1 MTRLPFIDWMKA
13 TGMGLIVFG
22 HVVGGVSNMLT
33 PPIYQ
38 KQLGVAF
45 FLFVTGF
52 TLSRDTKPA
61 RQIIVNRLFEIVF
74 VGALFAVLSTAGSL
88 ATGGGGQL
96 SNYLPLALGANVAL
110 NHFPANPTTWYIGT
124 YIHVILLWVAAARGI
139 RPTAALLVAVAL
151 GEVLVRAGLWTTAG
165 GFIAYMAFTNWLSV
179 FLLGVYA
186 GQRPDDTRYAA
197 WTTGLALGAVV
208 LPLAL
213 GLVAPFDDNF
223 PFRALTAA
231 GAFAP
236 VVSSVGVSL
245 LYAGATWLMFRGA
258 SMLGRSRV
266 VEFLSAQTLII
277 FVAHMPLY
285 YALMGVIGD
294 WPRTARAVPL
304 MLLCYPGLAVV
315 GAWLYQG
322 LRPHQWRARL
332 LQRLG

>member
-22 HVVGGVSNMLT
+22 HVVGGVSNALT

-52 TLSRDTKPA
+52 TLARDTRPA
-61 RQIIVNRLFEIVF
+61 RQIVLNRLFEIVV
-74 VGALFAVLSTAGSL
+74 VGGAFAVLSTLGSL
-88 ATGGGGQL
+88 AAGGGGQP
-96 SNYLPLALGANVAL
+96 SNYLPLLVGANVAL

-124 YIHVILLWVAAARGI
+124 YMHVILLWVLVGRTL
-139 RPTAALLVAVAL
+139 RPTVALLAGAVLLEVMVRAAL
-151 GEVLVRAGLWTTAG
+151 WTWAG
-165 GFIAYMAFTNWLSV
+165 GFIAYMALSNWLTV

-186 GQRPDDTRYAA
+186 GRRPDGAGYPAGATAA
-197 WTTGLALGAVV
+197 AAAAVL

-213 GLVAPFDDNF
+213 GLVSPFDDDF
-223 PFRALTAA
+223 PFRALPAA
-231 GAFAP
+231 GSAAP
-236 VVSSVGVSL
+236 LVSSVGVSL

-285 YALMGVIGD
+285 YALMTVIGD
-294 WPRTARAVPL
+294 WPREARAVPL
-304 MLLCYPGLAVV
+304 LLFCYPGLAFA
-315 GAWLYQG
+315 GAWLYRG

-332 LQRLG
+332 VQRLG

>member
-1 MTRLPFIDWMKA
+1 MKA
-13 TGMGLIVFG
+13 VGMGLIVFG

-52 TLSRDTKPA
+52 TLSRDRKPA
-61 RQIIVNRLFEIVF
+61 RHIIVNRLFEILF
-74 VGALFAVLSTAGSL
+74 VGTLFAVLSTAGSL
-88 ATGGGGQL
+88 AAGGGGQL

-110 NHFPANPTTWYIGT
+110 DHFPANPTTWYIGT
-124 YIHVILLWVAAARGI
+124 YIHVILLWVTVARGI

-151 GEVLVRAGLWTTAG
+151 AEVLVRAGLWATAG

-186 GQRPDDTRYAA
+186 GQRPDDTGFSA
-197 WTTGLALGAVV
+197 WTTGLAVGAVV

-223 PFRALTAA
+223 PFRALPAA

-236 VVSSVGVSL
+236 IVSSVGVSL

-258 SMLGRSRV
+258 STLGRSRL

-294 WPRTARAVPL
+294 WPRAARAVPL
-304 MLLCYPGLAVV
+304 MLLCYPGLAVA